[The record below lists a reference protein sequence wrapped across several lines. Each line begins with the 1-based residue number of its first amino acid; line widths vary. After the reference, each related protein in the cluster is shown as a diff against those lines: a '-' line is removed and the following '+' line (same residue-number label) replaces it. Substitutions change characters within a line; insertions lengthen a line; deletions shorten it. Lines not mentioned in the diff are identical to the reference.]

1 MQRTRRQMIA
11 AMTVLAAVF
20 AGCGDSG
27 DSGGGGD
34 GAADTTLAPSPPATT
49 SAAAS
54 SADDDSAEAPRT
66 LSIATTPGWEPI
78 VEPILAALNGIGDG
92 SPAFQLDV
100 PWMDTNAAE
109 DVEQRILSGVASGEL
124 DAGYVG
130 VRALS
135 ALDVPGFDVL
145 VTPGL
150 VDSYELQ
157 EAVLASDL
165 PDRLLPRLGDIGMT
179 GLALVPGPMRYPI
192 GVAEPFAGPADFT
205 GVTFH
210 TFAAEVNAATAGAL
224 GATHSQL
231 WGGAR
236 DDAIDAG
243 IIDVTENSLMWMRD
257 NGRGS
262 HVTLGALW
270 PATGVF
276 VVNAELLAGLP
287 ASRVEGMTSAIA
299 AASSSAADL
308 VAADSDLAAE
318 LCAAGKRVVA
328 PSAEDKAAMDAALQ
342 PIYDAIAADA
352 TTGPMLVEI
361 QELKSAVNP
370 SVPSVPADCVAAP
383 AVSAAGT
390 DDPSV
395 LNGAYEFEWTVD
407 ELMSELDA
415 DEGTARGNAGSFVL
429 TFDDGTFD
437 MVWQDIPD
445 DPCGGT
451 YAVSGNRVQL
461 VAATDVATWTCGG
474 ESLGDLVLDAMWTL
488 DGDQLVLSD
497 FVLSP
502 QPDIT
507 WWNAGY
513 FAKPLTRV
521 SS

>member
-1 MQRTRRQMIA
+1 MIA
-11 AMTVLAAVF
+11 AMTVLAAVL
-20 AGCGDSG
+20 AGCGGSSDSGAEGADSG
-27 DSGGGGD
+27 D
-34 GAADTTLAPSPPATT
+34 TTPTAPPAASAPASTT
-49 SAAAS
+49 AAGTVES
-54 SADDDSAEAPRT
+54 GPLD
-66 LSIATTPGWEPI
+66 IATTPGWEPI
-78 VEPILAALNGIGDG
+78 VEPILSALNGVGDG
-92 SPAFQLDV
+92 SPTFRLDV
-100 PWMDTNAAE
+100 PWMETNAAE
-109 DVEQRILSGVASGEL
+109 DVEQRILSAVASGEL

-145 VTPGL
+145 LAPGL
-150 VDSYELQ
+150 IDSYELQ
-157 EAVLASDL
+157 EAVIASDL
-165 PDRLLPRLGDIGMT
+165 PDRLLPRLGDLGVT

-192 GVAEPFAGPADFT
+192 GVAEPFVGPGDFAG
-205 GVTFH
+205 VSFH
-210 TFAAEVNAATAGAL
+210 TFAAEINASTVEAL
-224 GATHSQL
+224 GAIHSQL

-276 VVNAELLAGLP
+276 VVNAEVLAGLP
-287 ASRVEGMTSAIA
+287 AGRVEAMTSAIA
-299 AASSSAADL
+299 TASSRAADL
-308 VAADSDLAAE
+308 VAAESSLAAE

-328 PSAEDKAAMDAALQ
+328 PSAEDRTAMVAALQ
-342 PIYDAIAADA
+342 PVYEAIAADA
-352 TTGPMLVEI
+352 TAGPMLVEI
-361 QELKSAVNP
+361 QHMKSALKAT
-370 SVPSVPADCVAAP
+370 VPAVPADCVAAP
-383 AVSAAGT
+383 AVSAAGS

-415 DEGTARGNAGSFVL
+415 DEGTARGNAGPFVL
-429 TFDDGTFD
+429 TFDDGTFN

-474 ESLGDLVLDAMWTL
+474 ESLGDLVVDAMWTL

-513 FAKPLTRV
+513 FSKPLTRV
-521 SS
+521 SG